1 MINKYEEIRF
11 QMERGLSNAQISKT
25 LGIPESTIRYY
36 RTRLKNLE
44 VKRNS
49 KLPTKYINKICEL
62 ASSKTTREM
71 PGRLI
76 SIKINKML
84 EKDKIIDKKGK
95 LLSITKSQVNRILK
109 EKYGKPLKI
118 KKVFYLDEDAME
130 KRLNFCKKIIDMN
143 LEGKNIFFTDKK
155 KVDTAP
161 NISNESIR
169 VSSRIKN
176 KIKKEIKKVIIK
188 LIEKLKNMNLLLYW
202 QEVFLFMG

>member
-1 MINKYEEIRF
+1 
-11 QMERGLSNAQISKT
+11 
-25 LGIPESTIRYY
+25 
-36 RTRLKNLE
+36 
-44 VKRNS
+44 
-49 KLPTKYINKICEL
+49 
-62 ASSKTTREM
+62 M

-95 LLSITKSQVNRILK
+95 LLNITKSQVNRILK

-130 KRLNFCKKIIDMN
+130 KRLKFCKKIIDMN
-143 LEGKNIFFTDKK
+143 LEGKNIFFTDET
-155 KVDTAP
+155 KVDTAS

-176 KIKKEIKKVIIK
+176 KIKKGD
-188 LIEKLKNMNLLLYW
+188 N
-202 QEVFLFMG
+202 